1 MEQRNKTKK
10 RLQVKIGTNSM
21 SILVLWD
28 DKPIKIGDIIIG
40 MPYKIYDNLH
50 PSMRRLKE
58 CRYWERLKVTRLEPI
73 LFVSKV

>member
-1 MEQRNKTKK
+1 MSVKIKEMK
-10 RLQVKIGTNSM
+10 RINAKIGTHSM
-21 SILVLWD
+21 TILVLWD

-58 CRYWERLKVTRLEPI
+58 C
-73 LFVSKV
+73 